1 MSNSLANIVGILSL
15 AEEDDDLMKKLMEVG
30 VDVFGD
36 ANTFGIALAKS
47 YADLREMEDEAFNT
61 LLSTAFRDNLTD
73 YKAEQEAKGN
83 EA

>member
-15 AEEDDDLMKKLMEVG
+15 AEKDDDLRKKMVEVG

-36 ANTFGIALAKS
+36 ANTFGIALTKI
-47 YADLREMEDEAFNT
+47 YADLSEMEDEAFNT

>member
-1 MSNSLANIVGILSL
+1 MSNSLVNIVGILSL
-15 AEEDDDLMKKLMEVG
+15 VEEDDDLMKKLMEVG

-36 ANTFGIALAKS
+36 ANTFGIAIAKS
-47 YADLREMEDEAFNT
+47 QTDLSEMQDEVFNT
-61 LLSTAFRDNLTD
+61 LISTAFRDNLTD